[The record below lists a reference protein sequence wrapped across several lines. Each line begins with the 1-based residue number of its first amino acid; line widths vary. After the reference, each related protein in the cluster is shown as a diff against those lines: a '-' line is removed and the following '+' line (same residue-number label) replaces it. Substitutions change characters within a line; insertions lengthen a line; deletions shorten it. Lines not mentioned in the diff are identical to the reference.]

1 MVAST
6 AGYAYSD
13 KDRAWIGAMA
23 DKFRGQL
30 VLMDVYD
37 NKDLLLLPFFSFL
50 CVFVKLSKL
59 RQNLL
64 MVSNCETRAEWLFL
78 LLIYLVPP
86 KNEKYFGI
94 HDQKH

>member
-1 MVAST
+1 
-6 AGYAYSD
+6 
-13 KDRAWIGAMA
+13 
-23 DKFRGQL
+23 
-30 VLMDVYD
+30 MDVYD